1 MSETSSLENRIILV
15 TGAGSGIGKAVSRAA
30 SLAGATVVLCGRTQK
45 ALEQTYDEIIALG
58 GVEPLIATLNLETCG
73 YAEIKAIADA
83 IETSFGRLDGLV
95 INAAQ
100 LGEHTP
106 IKLASPQKFAK
117 TIHINFNSHFLL
129 LHTLLPLIEASEAPV
144 CLLTGDE
151 ASTGRAFGGAYGIA
165 KASQT
170 SLFAMLHEEMGDD
183 IRVHR
188 VEPGPTSTSLR
199 LQTFPGEET
208 SNLASADSIARLYIG
223 ALDVNCQ
230 LQRGSV
236 IRR

>member
-1 MSETSSLENRIILV
+1 MPENNALENRIILV

-30 SLAGATVVLCGRTQK
+30 SLAGATTVLCGRTLK
-45 ALEQTYDEIIALG
+45 KLEETYDEIMALG
-58 GVEPLIATLNLETCG
+58 GVEPLIAPLNLETCG
-73 YAEIKAIADA
+73 YQEVKAIADA
-83 IETSFGRLDGLV
+83 IESNFGRLDGLV

-106 IKLASPQKFAK
+106 IKLATPQKFAK
-117 TIHINFNSHFLL
+117 TIHINFNSQFLL
-129 LHTLLPLIEASEAPV
+129 LHTLLPLLEAGNSPA

-165 KASQT
+165 KASQA

-188 VEPGPTSTSLR
+188 VEPGAVSSSLR
-199 LQTFPGEET
+199 LQTFPGEESKHLT
-208 SNLASADSIARLYIG
+208 AADDIAPLFIN
-223 ALDVNCQ
+223 ALSPTCT
-230 LQRGSV
+230 LERGSV
-236 IRR
+236 IRP

>member
-1 MSETSSLENRIILV
+1 MSTATLENRIVLV
-15 TGAGSGIGKAVSRAA
+15 TGAGSGIGKAISQAA
-30 SLAGATVVLCGRTQK
+30 SLAGATVVLCGKNQK
-45 ALEQTYDEIIALG
+45 HLEATYDEILAAG
-58 GVEPLIATLNLETCG
+58 GVEPLIAPLNLETCG
-73 YAEIKAIADA
+73 YQEVKAIADA
-83 IETSFGRLDGLV
+83 IESNFGRLDGLV

-106 IKLASPQKFAK
+106 IKLATPQKFAK

-129 LHTLLPLIEASEAPV
+129 LHTLLPAIEKSDAPV

-151 ASTGRAFGGAYGIA
+151 ASTARAFGGAYGIA
-165 KASQT
+165 KASQA

-188 VEPGPTSTSLR
+188 IEPGPVSTSLR

-208 SNLASADSIARLYIG
+208 KELTTADEVAPLYVD

-230 LQRGSV
+230 LERGSV
-236 IRR
+236 IRL